1 MSDESNTSGISL
13 PRRPSIREIIE
24 QAKLALHLLRDGRVP
39 MWQKL
44 IPGLA
49 LVYLFSPIDLL
60 PELIVGPLGM
70 LDDVTIVALAIRL
83 FIKVAPED
91 VVADHR
97 PGGDDDGPI
106 STSYRVRED

>member
-1 MSDESNTSGISL
+1 MSGESNTGGLSL
-13 PRRPSIREIIE
+13 PRRPSLREIID
-24 QAKLALHLLRDGRVP
+24 QAKLALHLLRDSRVP

-49 LVYLFSPIDLL
+49 LVYLFSPIDLV
-60 PELIVGPLGM
+60 PEMMFGPLGM
-70 LDDVTIVALAIRL
+70 IDDVTIVALAIRI
-83 FIKVAPED
+83 FIKLAPED

-97 PGGDDDGPI
+97 AGGGDEPI